1 VADESA
7 RAVLSADT
15 TREIEDMQVARWRSM
30 TPAEKARLISSW
42 SRLVDAVA
50 LAGIWQRY
58 PRASE
63 RECFLRLA
71 TLKLDRE
78 RALRAYPELLAF
90 DDLT

>member
-1 VADESA
+1 VADKPA

-15 TREIEDMQVARWRSM
+15 TRKIEDMQVARWRAM

-50 LAGIWQRY
+50 LAGIRQRY
-58 PRASE
+58 PHASD

-71 TLKLDRE
+71 MLKLGRDL
-78 RALRAYPELLAF
+78 AQRAYPELLAF
-90 DDLT
+90 DDLP